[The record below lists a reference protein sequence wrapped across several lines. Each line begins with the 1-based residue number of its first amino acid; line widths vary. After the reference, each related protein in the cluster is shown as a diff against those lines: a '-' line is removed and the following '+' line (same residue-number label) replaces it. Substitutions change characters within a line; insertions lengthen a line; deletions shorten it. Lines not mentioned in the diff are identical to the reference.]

1 MKLIT
6 RKEAIEQG
14 LRRFFTGKACL
25 HGHIAERYASSNN
38 CVICLITWS
47 RRNHSKYAQASNDW
61 QKSNRAHM
69 REYHK
74 KWREENKERWREL
87 MKRSNAK
94 RRLKRQLKK
103 EHANTLNRTDLIN
116 TTQQK
121 EN

>member
-1 MKLIT
+1 
-6 RKEAIEQG
+6 
-14 LRRFFTGKACL
+14 
-25 HGHIAERYASSNN
+25 
-38 CVICLITWS
+38 
-47 RRNHSKYAQASNDW
+47 
-61 QKSNRAHM
+61 M